1 MDSWLERYY
10 HPLVGYTISDIT
22 LTPDDEGDQWATLTL
37 TKGAKTIKE
46 EAAMRVWIVGTG
58 LYGQILRLRWWLR
71 LSAAERYQ
79 HSTLM
84 SAEWIKRA

>member
-37 TKGAKTIKE
+37 TKGAKTIKVEVWRDE
-46 EAAMRVWIVGTG
+46 EGNGPGV
-58 LYGQILRLRWWLR
+58 LQIGDTAPFVARHVALRGWAL
-71 LSAAERYQ
+71 
-79 HSTLM
+79 
-84 SAEWIKRA
+84 